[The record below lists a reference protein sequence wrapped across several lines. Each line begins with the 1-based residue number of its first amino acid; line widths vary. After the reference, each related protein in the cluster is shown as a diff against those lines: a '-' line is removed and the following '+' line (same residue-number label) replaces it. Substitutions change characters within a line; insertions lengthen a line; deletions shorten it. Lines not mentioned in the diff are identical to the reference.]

1 MENNDNKSKGVII
14 EVIDD
19 GPLKITG
26 NFILKD
32 LKRDLTDT
40 PEEVYICRCGRSS
53 NMPYCDDSH
62 KK

>member
-1 MENNDNKSKGVII
+1 MENNDSKNSGVLI
-14 EVIDD
+14 EVVDD
-19 GPLKITG
+19 GPLKIKG

-53 NMPYCDDSH
+53 EMPYCDESH

>member
-1 MENNDNKSKGVII
+1 MENNNDKKDGVLI

-26 NFILKD
+26 NFILRD
-32 LKRDLTDT
+32 LKRDLADT

-53 NMPYCDDSH
+53 NMPFCDDSH